1 MTAGVVTVTAEP
13 GRKISIQVRIAHH
26 RTVRLGVTGLT
37 GKITIDSAVGALVT
51 GREVALHAD
60 LIIPLLEEAI
70 VLGTVRI
77 MTLGAAAAFERV
89 TVDRLMLK
97 EERSGLLRVTVLAD
111 AIQIVGQILVIA
123 TGELV
128 TAQTGQ
134 ITLIDRMSR
143 TTREGV
149 ALLGVT
155 LVTELGLIIEQER
168 TVFGVDPVTRGA
180 VKLLLGMRV
189 ITEVVHSDMR
199 DVTFFT
205 GFRSRGSGLVLWV
218 SDVFD

>member
-26 RTVRLGVTGLT
+26 RTVCLGVTGLT
-37 GKITIDSAVGALVT
+37 GKISIDSAVGALVT

-89 TVDRLMLK
+89 AVDRIMLE

-128 TAQTGQ
+128 TAQAGQ
-134 ITLIDRMSR
+134 VALIDWMSR
-143 TTREGV
+143 TAREGV

-168 TVFGVDPVTRGA
+168 TVFGVDKVT
-180 VKLLLGMRV
+180 
-189 ITEVVHSDMR
+189 
-199 DVTFFT
+199 
-205 GFRSRGSGLVLWV
+205 
-218 SDVFD
+218 